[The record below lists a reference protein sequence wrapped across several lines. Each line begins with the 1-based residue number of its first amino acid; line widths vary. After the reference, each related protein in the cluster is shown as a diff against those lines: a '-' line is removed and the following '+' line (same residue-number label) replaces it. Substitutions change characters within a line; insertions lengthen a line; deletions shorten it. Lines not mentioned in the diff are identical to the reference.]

1 MSPEL
6 ACWRSGLLALQ
17 ISLLYFQLPS
27 LHWSFWFYP
36 PRKTYTAET
45 LALSVQRFRQGLV
58 SITVADVWATVGVLD
73 LIEIASIS
81 LLKMQGKTS
90 WANRSFTHQVSEFK
104 LSLLDR
110 WLSMVV
116 FIWNLEKKKTNH
128 PTSTSHTPRCIINDL
143 LYIKTFVASVFC
155 SFFYIKEEHCR
166 FWCSLPTSLE
176 NL

>member
-1 MSPEL
+1 MLPCFGSKDFARRTGVWVLLKVSVYMSPEL

-116 FIWNLEKKKTNH
+116 FIWNLEKKK
-128 PTSTSHTPRCIINDL
+128 PTTQPQPRIHHDAL
-143 LYIKTFVASVFC
+143 LMTCYT
-155 SFFYIKEEHCR
+155 
-166 FWCSLPTSLE
+166 
-176 NL
+176 